1 MMRWPGGCV
10 LLVAAGVALLAIPQ
24 RLEGPPLVQVGVG
37 HAVSAVDL
45 LGILPLAVGSLWLH
59 IGLWRRRTR
68 LDQWVR
74 EAPASGIGTFFVC
87 GLGLGLLI
95 GSAFSSFFW
104 WWAIGAVLFLAMHIP
119 LLVAAR
125 RDRV

>member
-1 MMRWPGGCV
+1 MRWPGGCV
-10 LLVAAGVALLAIPQ
+10 LLIVAGVALLAFPQ
-24 RLEGPPLVQVGVG
+24 RLEGPPLAQVGVG

-45 LGILPLAVGSLWLH
+45 LGILPLAAGSLWLH
-59 IGLWRRRTR
+59 IGLWRRRTG
-68 LDQWVR
+68 LGQWVR
-74 EAPASGIGTFFVC
+74 EAPGSGIATFFVC

-95 GSAFSSFFW
+95 ASAFSSFFW

-125 RDRV
+125 RDRG